1 VIEWRQRTAWDQLN
15 VRDVALAALAAL
27 WVAVILRLFVDVRR
41 QRQGAV
47 ARGAIG
53 TLASVIVS
61 ALSLVWPSTVGASV
75 QSRVPRP
82 RCTRSSLVTASGL
95 SRPRRTARE
104 PCGQPSDEFNHNA
117 GDGHPSLTSPSLIEP
132 GWRLDVPGLGPIEP
146 TGRVRDTEPTNSF
159 REGPRRPCTVFLQR
173 RSGRRTVSRPARASA
188 TSAPSARYPL
198 CWRPSVAVTPCANC
212 AEKRTSTS
220 TLNWRFSLRARP
232 NFSSAW
238 PL

>member
-61 ALSLVWPSTVGASV
+61 ALSLVWPEHRWRQRSE
-75 QSRVPRP
+75 SRSRP
-82 RCTRSSLVTASGL
+82 RCTRSSLVTALWSIAAQTYGEGAMWPTL
-95 SRPRRTARE
+95 Y
-104 PCGQPSDEFNHNA
+104 EFNHNA